1 MSNTA
6 QKRQREKEMVSQMI
20 ALYCRKHHGGKGGLC
35 PQCRALEEY
44 ARARSDKCPFME
56 EKTFCS
62 NCKVHCYKP
71 EMREK
76 IREVMRFSGP
86 RMLLVHPAAA
96 IRHVIETRREKRKTP
111 ERSWNMRRILW
122 IVLGCVGVGLG
133 AVGAVLPLLP
143 AFPFLLL
150 AAFSFAKSS
159 QRLHTWFINTSL
171 YKKNLESYVQHRAM
185 TWRTKRRIMLT
196 VTALMAFGFVM
207 MMVKGLYIPCAILAG
222 VWVFHILYFIFG
234 VKTLEEPPAG

>member
-1 MSNTA
+1 MGELGSTLSGGERQRLGLARAFLHQGDFLLLDEPTSNLDSLNEAVILRSLGEERGEKTVLLVSHRKSTMRVADTGLQHGQREDELMSNTA

-96 IRHVIETRREKRKTP
+96 IRHVIETRREKRKTQK
-111 ERSWNMRRILW
+111 ELEHETDSMDSFGLCRR
-122 IVLGCVGVGLG
+122 GPGRCGGG
-133 AVGAVLPLLP
+133 AAFAAGLPL
-143 AFPFLLL
+143 F
-150 AAFSFAKSS
+150 AA
-159 QRLHTWFINTSL
+159 
-171 YKKNLESYVQHRAM
+171 
-185 TWRTKRRIMLT
+185 
-196 VTALMAFGFVM
+196 G
-207 MMVKGLYIPCAILAG
+207 GL
-222 VWVFHILYFIFG
+222 
-234 VKTLEEPPAG
+234 